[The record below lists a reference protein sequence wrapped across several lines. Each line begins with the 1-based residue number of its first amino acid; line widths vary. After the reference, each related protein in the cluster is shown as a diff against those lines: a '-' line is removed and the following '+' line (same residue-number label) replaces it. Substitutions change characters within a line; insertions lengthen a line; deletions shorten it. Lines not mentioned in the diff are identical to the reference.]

1 MALSTAQATVANDT
15 NRFKVLITGRRF
27 GKTHLSIR
35 ELCKA
40 AAKKPGAVIWYISPS
55 YRMSKQI
62 TWLQL
67 VDRLSQLRW
76 IDSKNEAE
84 LTIRLKNKS
93 LIALKGADNFDSLRG
108 VGLDFVV
115 IDEFQDVP
123 KQAWTE
129 VIRPTLSDKQGG
141 ALFCGTPRGVGS
153 WSHEL
158 YTKALNEKDWNA
170 FQFTTIDGGNVPPEE
185 VEAAMR
191 DLDDKTFAQEYLA
204 TFNTYSGTVYYNFDY
219 KKHVQPQT
227 DIDTGIIHVGMDFN
241 WDPFSVVIAQVSG
254 SEVRIHDELYI
265 RGSNTDDVVDELKR
279 RYPHSKIIVYP
290 DPASRQKRTS
300 AGGKT
305 DFSILSNAG
314 FKVLARPSHTPVR
327 DRVNAVNTK
336 LKTADGNVTLYID
349 PKCKHVIESLQRLT
363 YKEGTTV
370 IDKDSGLDH
379 ASDSLGYL
387 IDYLLPLRT
396 YVEPQTEPQRWTF
409 GTRT

>member
-1 MALSTAQATVANDT
+1 MALSTAQAAVANDT

-40 AAKKPGAVIWYISPS
+40 AAKKPGAIIWYISPS

-204 TFNTYSGTVYYNFDY
+204 TFNSYSGTVYYNFDY
-219 KKHVQPQT
+219 KKHIQPQT

-241 WDPFSVVIAQVSG
+241 WDPFSCVIAQVSG
-254 SEVRIHDELYI
+254 NEIRVHDELYI
-265 RGSNTDDVVDELKR
+265 RGSSTDDVVDELKR

-305 DFSILSNAG
+305 DFSILMNAG

-336 LKTADGNVTLYID
+336 LKTADGNVSLYID
-349 PKCKHVIESLQRLT
+349 PKCKHIVESLQRLT

-387 IDYLLPLRT
+387 IDYLFPLRT
-396 YVEPQTEPQRWTF
+396 YIEPQAEPQRWTF